1 MSNRLCTFIAFKLI
15 VDLVKLDHINS
26 DQSDCSINLKA
37 NLGRIFPIH
46 IKTIEIMIFDVFE
59 SITSKLL
66 ATLKGYTN
74 RQYGHLS
81 HFKVSLRHVNT
92 VRHPDDPD

>member
-1 MSNRLCTFIAFKLI
+1 MIFK
-15 VDLVKLDHINS
+15 
-26 DQSDCSINLKA
+26 INLKA
-37 NLGRIFPIH
+37 NLSGVFPIH